1 MPNFLSHDTILV
13 PQGAEYQA
21 VCRGLRGV
29 TGSIPTVLPIPVGMQ
44 PLLQY
49 LQQSAEIGQILA
61 AKSRVLIVGLCGS
74 LSDRY
79 SVGDV
84 VLYQNCL
91 YQGKR
96 QECDRSFT
104 AQLHSALGMGHG
116 AWGMARSRGAGSREQ
131 RGKTLLSQSPVPSP
145 QSLVNALT
153 SDRVI
158 SSAAE
163 KRHLGETLAADVVDM
178 EGFTALEFFNAAG
191 VAVAML
197 RVVSDDCQHDI
208 PDLTTAI
215 DSDGSLRPLPLAM
228 AMIRQP
234 VAATRLIRGSLTAL
248 KVLEKVTNQLFK
260 S

>member
-1 MPNFLSHDTILV
+1 VLNFLPHDTILV

-29 TGSIPTVLPIPVGMQ
+29 TGSIPAILPIPVGMK

-49 LQQSAEIGQILA
+49 LQQCSKNGQFLA
-61 AKSRVLIVGLCGS
+61 AKSRVLILGLCGS

-79 SVGDV
+79 GVGDI

-91 YQGKR
+91 YQGK
-96 QECDRSFT
+96 QQQCDRSFT
-104 AQLHSALGMGHG
+104 ALLGMGHG
-116 AWGMARSRGAGSREQ
+116 ALGIGHGEEVE
-131 RGKTLLSQSPVPSP
+131 GKNSSPVSSQQPTLN
-145 QSLVNALT
+145 LVNALT
-153 SDRVI
+153 SDRVV

-163 KRHLGETLAADVVDM
+163 KRRLGKTLGVDVVDM
-178 EGFTALEFFNAAG
+178 EGFIALEFLNAAG

-208 PDLTTAI
+208 PDLTGAI

-234 VAATRLIRGSLTAL
+234 IAATRLIRGSLTAL
-248 KVLEKVTNQLFK
+248 KVLEKVTNQFF
-260 S
+260 SSYSSQSIV

>member
-1 MPNFLSHDTILV
+1 MPNFLPHDTILV

-21 VCRGLRGV
+21 VCRGLRNL
-29 TGSIPTVLPIPVGMQ
+29 TGSIPTVLPIPVGMK

-49 LQQSAEIGQILA
+49 LQESAESRQIQA
-61 AKSRVLIVGLCGS
+61 TKSRVLVMGLCGS

-79 SVGDV
+79 GVGDV

-104 AQLHSALGMGHG
+104 AQLLGIGQG
-116 AWGMARSRGAGSREQ
+116 AKGKGQGGKQRS
-131 RGKTLLSQSPVPSP
+131 LLFPFTFYLSPRRSHLPQSPVT
-145 QSLVNALT
+145 LVNALT

-163 KRHLGETLAADVVDM
+163 KRSLGETLAADVVDM

-208 PDLTTAI
+208 PDLTGAI

-234 VAATRLIRGSLTAL
+234 VAATRLIRGSLIGL
-248 KVLEKVTNQLFK
+248 KVLKQVTNQVF
-260 S
+260 SD

>member
-1 MPNFLSHDTILV
+1 VPNFLPHDTILV

-29 TGSIPTVLPIPVGMQ
+29 TGCIPTVLPIPVGMQ

-49 LQQSAEIGQILA
+49 LQKSAASGQFLA
-61 AKSRVLIVGLCGS
+61 AKSRVLILGLCGS

-79 SVGDV
+79 GVGDI
-84 VLYQNCL
+84 VLYQDCL

-104 AQLHSALGMGHG
+104 AELLGIGQG
-116 AWGMARSRGAGSREQ
+116 AKGKGQGGKQRS
-131 RGKTLLSQSPVPSP
+131 LLFPFTFYLSPRRSHLPQSPIT
-145 QSLVNALT
+145 LVKALT

-163 KRHLGETLAADVVDM
+163 KRRLGETLAADVVDM
-178 EGFTALEFFNAAG
+178 EGFTALEFLNAAG

-197 RVVSDDCQHDI
+197 RVVSDDCQYDI
-208 PDLTTAI
+208 PDLTRAI
-215 DSDGSLRPLPLAM
+215 GSDGSLRPLPLAM

-234 VAATRLIRGSLTAL
+234 IAATRLIRGSLKAL
-248 KVLEKVTNQLFK
+248 KVLEKVTNRLFE

>member
-1 MPNFLSHDTILV
+1 MPNFLPHDTILV

-21 VCRGLRGV
+21 VCRGLHNL
-29 TGSIPTVLPIPVGMQ
+29 TGSSPRVLPIPVGMK

-49 LQQSAEIGQILA
+49 LQQSAGSGQIVA

-79 SVGDV
+79 GVGDI
-84 VLYQNCL
+84 VLYEDCV
-91 YQGKR
+91 YQDKR

-104 AQLHSALGMGHG
+104 AQLHSAFP
-116 AWGMARSRGAGSREQ
+116 
-131 RGKTLLSQSPVPSP
+131 TLHFPIKG
-145 QSLVNALT
+145 LT

-158 SSAAE
+158 WSATE
-163 KRHLGETLAADVVDM
+163 KRRLGETLAVDVVDM

-208 PDLTTAI
+208 PDLTSAI
-215 DSDGSLRPLPLAM
+215 NSDGSLRPFPLAM
-228 AMIRQP
+228 EMLRRPI
-234 VAATRLIRGSLTAL
+234 AATRLIRGSLIGL
-248 KVLEKVTNQLFK
+248 KVLEQVTNQFF
-260 S
+260 SG